1 MRPQLQLRSIRFSST
16 VSTMEATM
24 LTRQPEVLMRTGM
37 GRTGGNGP

>member
-1 MRPQLQLRSIRFSST
+1 
-16 VSTMEATM
+16 MEATM